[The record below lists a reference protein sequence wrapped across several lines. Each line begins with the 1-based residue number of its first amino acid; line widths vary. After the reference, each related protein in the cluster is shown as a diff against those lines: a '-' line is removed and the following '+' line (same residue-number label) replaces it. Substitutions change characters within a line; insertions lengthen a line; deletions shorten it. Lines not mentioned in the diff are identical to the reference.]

1 MKLKNKQKKFSFDFT
16 IITVVKNDE
25 DNIENTIKSVL
36 SQKKVKIQ
44 YIVLDGFS
52 KDKTSSKIKKYKKLI
67 KFIRYKD
74 KSFYD
79 GLNHSLKFAKGKY
92 VGILNSGDIYF
103 NSNTLNKVKIN
114 SKKSDFLFGNVLFYN
129 NDFKIVRNWDL
140 SFAKNKKIFF
150 YYIAHSSL
158 FISLNIMK
166 NYLKT
171 YNLRY
176 KISSDTDLL
185 IRLNLH
191 KKIKYKKIKDYL
203 VFMKIGGLST
213 NPKLIFKKILED
225 MIILKSYFKYSFII
239 YYIKKVLIKLNGYFD
254 IKKKWIL
261 KKQLINTLNNLNDR

>member
-1 MKLKNKQKKFSFDFT
+1 MKLKNNQKKFSFDFT

-52 KDKTSSKIKKYKKLI
+52 KDKTFSKIKKYKKLI

-79 GLNHSLKFAKGKY
+79 GLNHALKFAKGKY

-103 NSNTLNKVKIN
+103 NSNTLNKVNIN
-114 SKKSDFLFGNVLFYN
+114 SKNFDFLFGNVLFYN

-158 FISLNIMK
+158 FINLNIMK

-185 IRLNLH
+185 IRLNLR
-191 KKIKYKKIKDYL
+191 KKVRYFKIKDYL

-213 NPKLIFKKILED
+213 NPKLIFKKISED
-225 MIILKSYFKYSFII
+225 IIILKSYFRYTFII

-254 IKKKWIL
+254 IREKSIL
-261 KKQLINTLNNLNDR
+261 KKKLIIILNNLNDC